1 MDFKDLVSM
10 LYVDTIMVDIEKVV
24 RDEISV
30 FVMHLLE
37 ETDYVLQI

>member
-1 MDFKDLVSM
+1 
-10 LYVDTIMVDIEKVV
+10 MVDIEKVV